1 MRLRAAIQDLWHRF
15 ATGDLQVWHR
25 FVTGSLQVWH
35 RHPAS
40 EPRKTPVEKRCHTGN
55 HGLEGRAT
63 NWAAAFACLFML
75 PGILTP
81 PAAAQVAVRGRIV
94 HTVSGAPINT
104 GTVVITDGKIAAVG
118 PSGAIT
124 IPDGYR
130 ILDAEVVTPGLID
143 AHSTVGLTGILNI
156 PHDQDQLERSNPIQP
171 DLRAIDAYN
180 TREEL
185 IGWIRSFGVT
195 TIHTGHAP
203 GELISG
209 QTMIV
214 KTTGDTVAD
223 AVINPSFAL
232 AATLGPLAQKKEDDK
247 SPGTRGKMMAM
258 LRQALINA
266 QEYQR
271 KRDAAELDKR
281 PTRDLKLEVL
291 LDVLGGKMPLMVTAQ
306 RAQDI
311 DSALRLA
318 AEFKLRVILDGAAES
333 YLLLDEIKAAG
344 VPVIT
349 HPSMIRAVREAE
361 NASFET
367 PSKLLGAGI
376 PFAFQSG
383 YESYVPKTRVVLF
396 EAAIAAANGLTFEQ
410 TLRGLTIDAAR
421 ILGID
426 GRVGTIE
433 VGKDGDLALYD
444 SDPFEYTS
452 HCIGVIIDGK
462 VVNDAPR

>member
-1 MRLRAAIQDLWHRF
+1 MILQRLIHGTEQRGIPKAKNHPDTFFL
-15 ATGDLQVWHR
+15 ATALALV
-25 FVTGSLQVWH
+25 
-35 RHPAS
+35 A
-40 EPRKTPVEKRCHTGN
+40 
-55 HGLEGRAT
+55 
-63 NWAAAFACLFML
+63 
-75 PGILTP
+75 P

-118 PSGAIT
+118 PSGAVT

-130 ILDAEVVTPGLID
+130 VLEAEVVVPGLID

-185 IGWIRSFGVT
+185 IAWIRSFGVT
-195 TIHTGHAP
+195 TVHTGHAP

-214 KTTGDTVAD
+214 KTTGDTVQD
-223 AVINPSFAL
+223 AVLNPAFAL
-232 AATLGPLAQKKEDDK
+232 AATLSPLAEKQEEGK

-258 LRQALINA
+258 LRQAFVSA
-266 QEYQR
+266 REYQR
-271 KRDAAELDKR
+271 QRQSADEEKR

-291 LDVLGGKMPLMVTAQ
+291 LDVLERRMPLMVTAQ

-318 AEFKLRVILDGAAES
+318 GEFNVRLILDGAAES

-349 HPSMIRAVREAE
+349 HASMMRAIHETE

-367 PSKLLGAGI
+367 PAKLRDAGI

-421 ILGID
+421 MLGID
-426 GRVGTIE
+426 NRVGTIE

-452 HCIGVIIDGK
+452 HCIGVIVNGK
-462 VVNDAPR
+462 VVRDTPR